1 MTRVKVKR
9 HKRQK
14 PKPATAAQ
22 REHQRDLQKVVEL
35 ELPIRR
41 RAAMM
46 QGIKDRDEKL
56 RALKKVQ
63 LDADLVRLRG
73 NLASVPQPY
82 DATMQNVTAQLQ
94 RDLSALARK

>member
-1 MTRVKVKR
+1 MTTVKVKR

-14 PKPATAAQ
+14 PKPPN
-22 REHQRDLQKVVEL
+22 RDLQKVVEL

-46 QGIKDRDEKL
+46 QGIRDRDEKL
-56 RALKKVQ
+56 RALKKAQ

-73 NLASVPQPY
+73 NLASVPVAHV
-82 DATMQNVTAQLQ
+82 ATMENAIRQMEQNLKE
-94 RDLSALARK
+94 LARK

>member
-1 MTRVKVKR
+1 MTTVKVKR

-14 PKPATAAQ
+14 PKPPSQ
-22 REHQRDLQKVVEL
+22 HQRDLQKVVEL

-56 RALKKVQ
+56 RALRKVQ
-63 LDADLVRLRG
+63 LDADITRMRG
-73 NLASVPQPY
+73 NLASVPVDYQ
-82 DATMQNVTAQLQ
+82 AAFENSIAQLE
-94 RDLSALARK
+94 RDLNGLAQDL

>member
-1 MTRVKVKR
+1 MTTVKVKR

-14 PKPATAAQ
+14 PKPPTQ
-22 REHQRDLQKVVEL
+22 HREDLQNVVEL
-35 ELPIRR
+35 ELPLRR
-41 RAAMM
+41 HAAVM
-46 QGIKDRDEKL
+46 QGIKDRDDKL

-82 DATMQNVTAQLQ
+82 DAHIKNAITQMQ
-94 RDLSALARK
+94 RDLNELARK

>member
-1 MTRVKVKR
+1 MTTVKVKR

-14 PKPATAAQ
+14 PKPPN
-22 REHQRDLQKVVEL
+22 RDLQKVVEL

-73 NLASVPQPY
+73 NLASVPVAHV
-82 DATMQNVTAQLQ
+82 ATMENAIRQMEQNLKE
-94 RDLSALARK
+94 LARK

>member
-1 MTRVKVKR
+1 MTTVKVKR

-14 PKPATAAQ
+14 PKPPN
-22 REHQRDLQKVVEL
+22 RDLQKVVEL
-35 ELPIRR
+35 ELPLRR

-46 QGIKDRDEKL
+46 QGIRDRDEKL

-82 DATMQNVTAQLQ
+82 DAHIKNATTQMQQ
-94 RDLSALARK
+94 DLNEFARK

>member
-1 MTRVKVKR
+1 MVQARR

-14 PKPATAAQ
+14 PKPPN
-22 REHQRDLQKVVEL
+22 RDLQKVVEL

-46 QGIKDRDEKL
+46 QGIIDRDEKL
-56 RALKKVQ
+56 RAVRRVQ
-63 LDADLVRLRG
+63 LDADITRLKG

-82 DATMQNVTAQLQ
+82 DAHIKNAISQMQ
-94 RDLSALARK
+94 RDLNGLARK

>member
-1 MTRVKVKR
+1 MTTVKVKR

-14 PKPATAAQ
+14 PKPPSQ
-22 REHQRDLQKVVEL
+22 HQRDLQKVVEL

-46 QGIKDRDEKL
+46 QGIRDRDEKL
-56 RALKKVQ
+56 KALKYHQ
-63 LDADLVRLRG
+63 LDADVTRMKC

-82 DATMQNVTAQLQ
+82 YDTMKNVISQME
-94 RDLSALARK
+94 RDLKVLAEK

>member
-1 MTRVKVKR
+1 MTTVKVKR

-14 PKPATAAQ
+14 PKPPN
-22 REHQRDLQKVVEL
+22 RDLQKVVEL

-56 RALKKVQ
+56 RALKKAQ

-73 NLASVPQPY
+73 NLASVPVAHV
-82 DATMQNVTAQLQ
+82 ATMENAIRQME
-94 RDLSALARK
+94 RDLKELAQT

>member
-1 MTRVKVKR
+1 MTTVKVKR

-14 PKPATAAQ
+14 PKPPN
-22 REHQRDLQKVVEL
+22 RDLQKVVEL

-56 RALKKVQ
+56 RALKKAQ

-73 NLASVPQPY
+73 NLASVPVAHV
-82 DATMQNVTAQLQ
+82 ATMENAIRQME
-94 RDLSALARK
+94 RDLKELARK

>member
-1 MTRVKVKR
+1 MVKVRR

-14 PKPATAAQ
+14 LKPPN
-22 REHQRDLQKVVEL
+22 RDLQKVVEL

-46 QGIKDRDEKL
+46 QGIIDRDEKL
-56 RALKKVQ
+56 RAVRRVQ
-63 LDADLVRLRG
+63 LDADITRLKG

-82 DATMQNVTAQLQ
+82 AAHIKNAITQMQ
-94 RDLSALARK
+94 RDLNELARK

>member
-1 MTRVKVKR
+1 MTTVKVKR
-9 HKRQK
+9 HRRQK
-14 PKPATAAQ
+14 PKPPSQ
-22 REHQRDLQKVVEL
+22 HQRDLQKVVEL

-56 RALKKVQ
+56 KALRHHQ
-63 LDADLVRLRG
+63 LEADIARLKG

-82 DATMQNVTAQLQ
+82 HATMQNAIVQMQ
-94 RDLSALARK
+94 RDLQELARK